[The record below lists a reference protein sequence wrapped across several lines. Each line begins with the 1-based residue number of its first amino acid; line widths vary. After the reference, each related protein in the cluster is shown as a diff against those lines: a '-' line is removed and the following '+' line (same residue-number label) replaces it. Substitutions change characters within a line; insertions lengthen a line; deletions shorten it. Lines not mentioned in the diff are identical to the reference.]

1 MCDDGAA
8 VEPEDVD
15 SRRTRG
21 EGGRIG
27 DTRIPESAFDP
38 GLKSELLSSSSSSSS
53 SSRLTASTA
62 LQKVAR
68 LDVLPPAVL
77 GVGAGVDVASC
88 ERRCGRYS
96 ETFSSKGRPL
106 GVIRNFG
113 LGVGDRPQSSGVP
126 VGVMEV

>member
-1 MCDDGAA
+1 M
-8 VEPEDVD
+8 EPEDVD
-15 SRRTRG
+15 SRRLRG

-38 GLKSELLSSSSSSSS
+38 GLKSLSSSSSRS
-53 SSRLTASTA
+53 TASTA

-96 ETFSSKGRPL
+96 ATFSSKGNPL
-106 GVIRNFG
+106 EVILSFG
-113 LGVGDRPQSSGVP
+113 RGVGDRPQSSGVP

>member
-1 MCDDGAA
+1 M
-8 VEPEDVD
+8 D
-15 SRRTRG
+15 SRRPRG

-38 GLKSELLSSSSSSSS
+38 GLKSQSLSSSSSSSS
-53 SSRLTASTA
+53 ESTTSTA

-96 ETFSSKGRPL
+96 ETFSSKGKPL
-106 GVIRNFG
+106 EVIRNFG
-113 LGVGDRPQSSGVP
+113 LGVGDRPESSGVP